1 MDDATVLCAGHI
13 RRMGVALTGRRS
25 MLGSLHGP
33 MNHESLNGSHPAML
47 AVQTCNSD
55 VQLPYRFPICSE
67 THSLACEEE
76 CVEGADDIVIVRA
89 AQVAQDAQA
98 GYACDYCNKRQPMAF
113 NEIKEC
119 CKGLQDL
126 SSRVGGER
134 INYVGKRHA
143 SRLMSDAYGK
153 GIVRGQVEN
162 TNLRVNGKDN
172 AVTHA
177 ETFRTSQTES
187 FFGREYMN
195 MVELLNDRQSP
206 QGKTT
211 FSEVDFRNP
220 RRRKITIRDVATLY
234 GQRPR
239 HPDVWYLSP
248 YEFVTHWE
256 TKLLSYPQSLDGA
269 TDRRHHVRMTE
280 RGMDKLREKARDK
293 AKAKDVE
300 LEPGVDYVVLD
311 GGDDWLPYPDVPS
324 TQTFR
329 HTWIMVRRKRPKAP
343 SFAGAP
349 VPRHSHGQ
357 HQRAATIVM
366 AYFHPWTLREADDD
380 EHVRYA
386 GRLRPTQDTWQ
397 DALATWLDGNILCR
411 EAKRYVS
418 NFLCVHRV
426 RPDNDDA
433 EVGNSDDVISD
444 EELQIS
450 SDKLAEALA
459 TRIGGRER
467 RADADTEE
475 PGDGHYQNS
484 LTAITLAQ
492 DVWKSDAPSDEAA
505 MPQFSVPK
513 AIKEILDG
521 AAASQRQ
528 GRGMAAMLKNAHRN
542 AAVHQQTAATVA
554 DVEKWL
560 RDLKCQTD
568 LKGRPVANA
577 KQFAAVTMVAQRVM
591 QELRAYGDPHIPVGE
606 PLRWCIHGGPGT
618 GKSHVV
624 KLVKKLF
631 IEVLQWDVGVEF
643 QVVAFQAVM
652 ADLLGGDTIHHA
664 CGIPVKR
671 RDGQNEDAV
680 QTHMAIAKRVLQ
692 WRWLIIDEIS
702 MVSARLF
709 AEVDLKLRDVIRR
722 IGTEKVDALGVDRPF
737 GGLNVLCSGDFWQ
750 LPPPDGGFLADI
762 PTDYIHHGRRYHPA
776 PTVRHGQALFWSG
789 PAGGIQGVSELD
801 ECERCSDAWLREV
814 QEEIRH
820 GNLSINNHNFLH
832 GRPTRVPG
840 SWVQGDVACG
850 NKRCRALATGLSEG
864 DLIGPPPKRKA
875 GPIESPLVQPLR
887 EAEAPAE
894 QR

>member
-1 MDDATVLCAGHI
+1 MCYQQHYPAPSRRRRLCHWLRHNDDKLLAKGKAWVREYLGVHAHQLQEHKQHHVHVVNAAGERVPLTHCRCKENPKLCKSSFPRTRWLMDDPTVLCAGHI
-13 RRMGVALTGRRS
+13 RRMGMALTGRRS

-33 MNHESLNGSHPAML
+33 MNHESLTGTHSAML

-67 THSLACEEE
+67 THSLTCEEE
-76 CVEGADDIVIVRA
+76 CVGGADDAVIVRA

-126 SSRVGGER
+126 SSRIGGER

-177 ETFRTSQTES
+177 ETFRTCQTET

-206 QGKTT
+206 GGKAA
-211 FSEVDFRNP
+211 FGEVDFRNP
-220 RRRKITIRDVATLY
+220 RRRKITVRDVATLY

-256 TKLLSYPQSLDGA
+256 TKLLSYPLSLDSA

-280 RGMDKLREKARDK
+280 RGTDKLREKARDRT
-293 AKAKDVE
+293 KAKDVE

-397 DALATWLDGNILCR
+397 DALGTWLDGKILCQGGKALRQQLPLRPPRPTQQRRLGSR
-411 EAKRYVS
+411 EQRRRRQRRRAADIVRQARRS
-418 NFLCVHRV
+418 ARHAHRGS
-426 RPDNDDA
+426 RTPRRR
-433 EVGNSDDVISD
+433 GH
-444 EELQIS
+444 
-450 SDKLAEALA
+450 
-459 TRIGGRER
+459 RGGRR
-467 RADADTEE
+467 W
-475 PGDGHYQNS
+475 
-484 LTAITLAQ
+484 TL
-492 DVWKSDAPSDEAA
+492 P
-505 MPQFSVPK
+505 
-513 AIKEILDG
+513 
-521 AAASQRQ
+521 
-528 GRGMAAMLKNAHRN
+528 
-542 AAVHQQTAATVA
+542 
-554 DVEKWL
+554 
-560 RDLKCQTD
+560 
-568 LKGRPVANA
+568 
-577 KQFAAVTMVAQRVM
+577 
-591 QELRAYGDPHIPVGE
+591 EL
-606 PLRWCIHGGPGT
+606 
-618 GKSHVV
+618 
-624 KLVKKLF
+624 
-631 IEVLQWDVGVEF
+631 
-643 QVVAFQAVM
+643 
-652 ADLLGGDTIHHA
+652 
-664 CGIPVKR
+664 
-671 RDGQNEDAV
+671 
-680 QTHMAIAKRVLQ
+680 
-692 WRWLIIDEIS
+692 
-702 MVSARLF
+702 
-709 AEVDLKLRDVIRR
+709 
-722 IGTEKVDALGVDRPF
+722 
-737 GGLNVLCSGDFWQ
+737 
-750 LPPPDGGFLADI
+750 PDGNHAGA
-762 PTDYIHHGRRYHPA
+762 GR
-776 PTVRHGQALFWSG
+776 V
-789 PAGGIQGVSELD
+789 EM
-801 ECERCSDAWLREV
+801 
-814 QEEIRH
+814 
-820 GNLSINNHNFLH
+820 
-832 GRPTRVPG
+832 
-840 SWVQGDVACG
+840 
-850 NKRCRALATGLSEG
+850 
-864 DLIGPPPKRKA
+864 
-875 GPIESPLVQPLR
+875 
-887 EAEAPAE
+887 
-894 QR
+894 